1 MDNRVRA
8 LLITGSQSGVEFQ
21 SAVGILT
28 SGVDLTFATPWPR
41 IRIANV
47 KSETPLETYIC

>member
-21 SAVGILT
+21 NAVGILL
-28 SGVDLTFATPWPR
+28 GEW
-41 IRIANV
+41 I
-47 KSETPLETYIC
+47 